1 MSLYQTALT
10 IKSTNKKTGSIP
22 VSTTTAKTCPTTCPF
37 NNSNAGGCYADS
49 GPLAIHWRKVTAK
62 ERGNSFA
69 HFLVQIENFKSGQMW
84 RHNQAGDLPGNGKKL
99 DKKACDDLS
108 KANKGKKGYTYTHY
122 DPSLYNNSK
131 VIQSM
136 NNAGFTVNL
145 SGNNAA
151 HAIELK
157 KKYKSAPVVS
167 VVSSN
172 HFDNRKNSYKKNS
185 VHFVRCPA
193 DYNDKV
199 NCKSCKL
206 CAMPTRKSVICF
218 PAHGTGKK
226 RINNLMEV
234 N

>member
-1 MSLYQTALT
+1 MQYQTALT

-49 GPLAIHWRKVTAK
+49 GPLAIHWRKVTSLD
-62 ERGNSFA
+62 RGVSFDK
-69 HFLVQIENFKSGQMW
+69 FLDQIENLPPEQIW

-99 DKKACDDLS
+99 DSKACNDLS
-108 KANKGKKGYTYTHY
+108 KANKGKNGYTYTHY
-122 DPSLYNNSK
+122 NPAIYNNSK
-131 VIQSM
+131 IIQSM

-151 HAIELK
+151 HAIALK
-157 KKYKSAPVVS
+157 KKYKSSPVVS

-172 HFDNRKNSYKKNS
+172 HFDNKKRSYKKEG
-185 VHFVRCPA
+185 VTFVQCPA

-206 CAMPTRKSVICF
+206 CAIPTRTSVICF
-218 PAHGTGKK
+218 PAHGTQKK
-226 RINNLMEV
+226 RINNLLEV